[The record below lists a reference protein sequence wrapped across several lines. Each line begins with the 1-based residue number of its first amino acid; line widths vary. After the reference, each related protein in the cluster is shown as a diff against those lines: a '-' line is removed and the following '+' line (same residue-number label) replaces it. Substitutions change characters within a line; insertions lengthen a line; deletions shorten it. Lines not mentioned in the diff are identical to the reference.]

1 MEFRARFAPSPT
13 GQVHIGNIRTAIFN
27 WLATRHNKGTF
38 LLRIEDTDLERST
51 QDAIDKLLDCMKWL
65 GLDYDEEIMYQ
76 TRQSDLH
83 KQAAKKLVEQGSAYP
98 LDPAEEHSPILFRL
112 PYECDGMKFV
122 RQVGRVR
129 LELASGS
136 AVQLNQA
143 GVVYQTVSPKGKTVE
158 NAAALAGFKDL
169 EILGADGSVLF
180 RLDETTRGQ
189 LPSNPQEKMTVEN
202 AAALSFVRREVFYHD
217 LVKGDLA
224 KPLDSMKDFIIV
236 RSDGSPVFHLANV
249 YDDMQQRVTHIV
261 RGDDHVENTYRHL
274 FLFEALGFTPPQYA
288 HLPMIVNKAGKPYS
302 KRDGDAFVGDF
313 REKGFLPQ
321 ALFNYLSLLG
331 WSPGDGREK
340 MSKEELVEAFTIE
353 RALRSPAQFDMAK
366 LTNMNALYIAEL
378 PEEEFRRAIG
388 PYLEKFCP
396 EAVGS
401 PLLDQVAALMHSRT
415 KTFAD
420 VAHWNYFF
428 RSAEKLEYDAKA
440 LKKFLSDDMIRRSVS
455 EFAEI
460 LETLPERCSAAEI
473 ESKIR
478 AVEEK
483 YGIPQG
489 KLNQPLRI
497 AVTGSTIGAGI
508 YETIELIGS
517 AESAL
522 RIRKAL
528 ERKAE

>member
-1 MEFRARFAPSPT
+1 MDFRARFAPSPT

-27 WLATRHNKGTF
+27 WLYTRHCGGEF

-51 QDAIDKLLDCMKWL
+51 KQAIDALFECMKWL
-65 GLDYDEEIMYQ
+65 GLDYDGEVMYQ
-76 TRQSDLH
+76 TSQSEHH
-83 KQAAKKLVEQGSAYP
+83 KQAARDLVARGCAYELNPGQPGSP
-98 LDPAEEHSPILFRL
+98 VLFRL
-112 PYECDGMKFV
+112 PYDCDSFPFV
-122 RQVGRVR
+122 RACGRVR
-129 LELASGS
+129 TELAVDAPFSIS
-136 AVQLNQA
+136 RA
-143 GVVYQTVSPKGKTVE
+143 GLTWSVVNHKGKTVE
-158 NAAALAGFKDL
+158 NAAGLAGFKDL
-169 EILGADGSVLF
+169 RVFDGAGNVIFTLDASNIREIEAL
-180 RLDETTRGQ
+180 
-189 LPSNPQEKMTVEN
+189 VEPKVIAG
-202 AAALSFVRREVFYHD
+202 AAAFEFLRREVFFHD

-224 KPLDSMKDFIIV
+224 KPLDGIKDLVII

-249 YDDMQQRVTHIV
+249 CDDVTQRVTHIV

-274 FLFEALGFTPPQYA
+274 FLFQALGFTPPTYA
-288 HLPMIVNKAGKPYS
+288 HLPMLVNASGKPYS

-313 REKGFLPQ
+313 REKGFMAQ

-331 WSPGDGREK
+331 WSPGDDREK

-353 RALRSPAQFDMAK
+353 RALRSPAQFDIAK

-378 PEEEFRRAIG
+378 SRDEFMERIA
-388 PYLEKFCP
+388 PYLEKYCP

-401 PLLDQVAALMHSRT
+401 PLLEKVAELMHSRT

-420 VAHWNYFF
+420 VAHWTYFF
-428 RSAEKLEYDAKA
+428 RSPENVEYDAKA
-440 LKKFLSDDMIRRSVS
+440 LKKFLSDDMIRKSVE
-455 EFAEI
+455 EFASG
-460 LETLPERCSAAEI
+460 LDALPSCTAAEI

-517 AESAL
+517 AGSAS
-522 RIRKAL
+522 RIRRAL
-528 ERKAE
+528 AMKNE

>member
-1 MEFRARFAPSPT
+1 MDFRARFAPSPT

-27 WLATRHNKGTF
+27 WLATRHCKGTF

-51 QDAIDKLLDCMKWL
+51 QEAIDKLLDCMKWL

-76 TRQSDLH
+76 TKQSGLH
-83 KQAAKKLVEQGSAYP
+83 KQAAGKLLATGYAYKLNP
-98 LDPAEEHSPILFRL
+98 DEEHSPVLFKL
-112 PYECDGMKFV
+112 PYDCDAMKFV
-122 RQVGRVR
+122 RTAGPAEIPLAPGSQV
-129 LELASGS
+129 LI
-136 AVQLNQA
+136 NQA
-143 GVVYQTVSPKGKTVE
+143 GIQFSTLSPKGKTVE

-169 EILGADGSVLF
+169 DVIGTDGSVRFHLDAETLKTLSADP
-180 RLDETTRGQ
+180 RQKLALDECVKLT
-189 LPSNPQEKMTVEN
+189 
-202 AAALSFVRREVFYHD
+202 FIRREVFYHD
-217 LVKGDLA
+217 LVKGELA

-331 WSPGDGREK
+331 WSPGDDREK
-340 MSKEELVEAFTIE
+340 MTREELVEAFQIE
-353 RALRSPAQFDMAK
+353 RALCSPAQFDIVK

-378 PEEEFRRAIG
+378 SHDEFMKQIA
-388 PYLEKFCP
+388 PYLKTLCP

-401 PLLDQVAALMHSRT
+401 PVLDQVADLMHTRT

-420 VAHWNYFF
+420 AAHWNYFF
-428 RSAEKLEYDAKA
+428 RDTNSLEYDVKA
-440 LKKFLSDDMIRRSVS
+440 LKKFLSDDMIRKAVD
-455 EFAEI
+455 EAGIE
-460 LETLPERCSAAEI
+460 LAGKNDVKADEI
-473 ESKIR
+473 ERIIR
-478 AVEEK
+478 SIEEK
-483 YGIPQG
+483 YGVAQG

-508 YETIELIGS
+508 YETIELIGAGKS
-517 AESAL
+517 AE
-522 RIRKAL
+522 RIRRAL
-528 ERKAE
+528 SLEIQ